1 MSGDSTAPFLSVVIP
16 AYNEENRLGP
26 TLARIQEY
34 LGAQGYTFQ
43 ILVVDNGSEDR
54 TAEVA
59 REAGVEVIE
68 EPRRGKG
75 AAVRAGML
83 AARGEYLL
91 FSDADLSTPIE
102 EVEKLMDELRAGSDV
117 AIASRGLRESKLVKR
132 QPWYREFVGR
142 AGNVLVRLIALRGIA
157 DTQCGFKLFPR
168 EIAQRVFL
176 AQRLRGAAFDVEV
189 LFIVRHAGWE
199 IAEVP
204 VTWIDSPD
212 TRFSRVRD
220 SLDALKDLFRIR
232 VNWLLGRY
240 RV

>member
-1 MSGDSTAPFLSVVIP
+1 M
-16 AYNEENRLGP
+16 
-26 TLARIQEY
+26 
-34 LGAQGYTFQ
+34 
-43 ILVVDNGSEDR
+43 
-54 TAEVA
+54 
-59 REAGVEVIE
+59 
-68 EPRRGKG
+68 
-75 AAVRAGML
+75 
-83 AARGEYLL
+83 
-91 FSDADLSTPIE
+91 
-102 EVEKLMDELRAGSDV
+102 
-117 AIASRGLRESKLVKR
+117 KR